1 MGPDTVSMNAHEGR
15 RLRWLAFAGTL
26 VIAPLFFI
34 GGPDWTSGPVH
45 KSVWNLGHILYFA
58 LLTFAI
64 QPWRWLSGRQLWLA
78 TTTLVLA
85 VGLVIEFLQSGL
97 GRQDDWHDVWR
108 NLVGTWLILACH
120 PVFTPATRLSARQR
134 MRALIAVVLVVF
146 ELGLTGSVAVK
157 QFQINQQLPL
167 LYDFSRTDPLTLW
180 RGNLTPSDAHSDIN
194 GQSLKISLSTRLY
207 SGVTLDNLPVDWRGY
222 EQLTVT
228 LFNPDETDLPLTLRV
243 NDVEHERGSN
253 VYRDRFNAQ
262 LLLEPGLN
270 IFTLALGDIE
280 NAPHNR
286 TMNMDNI
293 RRLGIFTT
301 RLPAPRTIYLLD
313 LRLR

>member
-1 MGPDTVSMNAHEGR
+1 MGPDTVSMSAHEGQ
-15 RLRWLAFAGTL
+15 RLRWLALAGTL

-34 GGPDWTSGPVH
+34 GGPDWTSGPLH

-58 LLTFAI
+58 LLTYAI
-64 QPWRWLSGRQLWLA
+64 QPWRWLRGGRLWLA

-85 VGLVIEFLQSGL
+85 VGLIIEFLQSGL
-97 GRQDDWHDVWR
+97 GRQDDWHDVAR
-108 NLVGTWLILACH
+108 NLVGTWLVLACH
-120 PVFTPATRLSARQR
+120 PLLAPATRLSVRQR
-134 MRALIAVVLVVF
+134 ALAVTAVALVVF
-146 ELGLTGSVAVK
+146 ELGLTASVAAR

-180 RGNLTPSDAHSDIN
+180 RGNLAPSDAHSDIN
-194 GQSLKISLSTRLY
+194 GQSLKVSLSTRLY
-207 SGVTLDNLPVDWRGY
+207 SGVTLDNLPADWRGY
-222 EQLTVT
+222 DQLTVT
-228 LFNPDETDLPLTLRV
+228 LFNPDEKDLTLTLRV

-270 IFTLALGDIE
+270 TFTLELGDIE
-280 NAPHNR
+280 HAPQHR